1 MTTMSSEP
9 RCELDSHAD
18 TCVFGKYCRVLQTY
32 SHTLDVTG
40 FHSSMNTLKNVH
52 IACVCVAYDCL
63 TTMNSFILVF
73 DQCLYIPSLDVNLI
87 CVDQLRDH
95 GLRVN
100 DIPLIR
106 LGAKERTNESH
117 SIMCKETGLHI
128 PLEFNKPISY
138 FKCRVPT
145 PDEIKDDTHITI
157 VHMTSFVK
165 WEPYDENTNQIEER
179 IRQ

>member
-18 TCVFGKYCRVLQTY
+18 TCVFGKHCRVLHTY

-52 IACVCVAYDCL
+52 IACVCVAYDCVS
-63 TTMNSFILVF
+63 TMNTNILVF
-73 DQCLYIPSLDVNLI
+73 DQCLLIPSLDVNLL
-87 CVDQLRDH
+87 CVDQLRENDIK
-95 GLRVN
+95 VN

-106 LGAKERTNESH
+106 LSKNDRTNKSH
-117 SIMCKETGLHI
+117 SIMCMDMGLHI

-145 PDEIKDDTHITI
+145 LDI
-157 VHMTSFVK
+157 VNDKT
-165 WEPYDENTNQIEER
+165 Q
-179 IRQ
+179 